1 MKITYIL
8 SFILIIL
15 AIIFIALYFIDIP
28 APSKLIT
35 NDYNLEIK

>member
-15 AIIFIALYFIDIP
+15 VIIFSALYFIDIP

-35 NDYNLEIK
+35 TDYNLEIK